1 MSDEVLKPW
10 TVRGARSLIKDRWLD
25 LVAEDCVTPR
35 GAELNPFYIFNYPDF
50 VHAAAI
56 TSDGEVV
63 LVRQY
68 RHGARHVSLELPG
81 GLVDPDEDAVT
92 AAVRELREETGYA
105 GDSATLVHS
114 GWANPV
120 HYRNRLHLVLIT
132 GARLAGEAAPEP
144 TEAFEVLTLPW
155 PDLAARVR
163 NGEVSHPTQLSSF
176 LHLNLLAGGTFSPL
190 PAGGEGLAP

>member
-1 MSDEVLKPW
+1 MSDETLPPW
-10 TVRGARSLIKDRWLD
+10 TVRGARTLVKDRWLH
-25 LVAEDCVTPR
+25 LVAEDCVTAQ

-56 TSDGEVV
+56 TPQGEVV

-81 GLVDPDEDAVT
+81 GLVDPGEDPVT
-92 AAVRELREETGYA
+92 AAVRELREETGYV
-105 GDSATLVHS
+105 GDAARIVNS

-132 GARLAGEAAPEP
+132 NARLEGDAAPEP
-144 TEAFEVLTLPW
+144 TEQFTVLTLPW
-155 PDLAARVR
+155 TELPDRVR
-163 NGEVSHPTQLSSF
+163 NGEVSHPAQLSSL
-176 LHLNLLAGGTFSPL
+176 LHLNLLAGGLFPAL
-190 PAGGEGLAP
+190 PTGGEGLTP